1 MKKNSYDDIKSGF
14 EQKGCKILTTEDEF
28 IINKMNGQSKYNI
41 IASCGHQVDNCRYNM
56 FKCRNTGLI
65 CKSCTDQHRSKQNT
79 ELNKNINGNSYAL
92 NIEFQ
97 SVKLLKK
104 YIETSVLEIKISPE
118 CCLADL
124 CIKDVNCVNNKW
136 LPIQLKSTT
145 KAHDNIYIHLVW
157 LKIILIWL

>member
-1 MKKNSYDDIKSGF
+1 
-14 EQKGCKILTTEDEF
+14 
-28 IINKMNGQSKYNI
+28 
-41 IASCGHQVDNCRYNM
+41 M

-79 ELNKNINGNSYAL
+79 ELNKNINGNSYSL

-145 KAHDNIYIHLVW
+145 KAHDNIYSFGLAKNYINMV
-157 LKIILIWL
+157 IIFICIEEEKFFTSIANDLRI